1 MAASK
6 LQASKVADSIKALM
20 DALNDEVLPD
30 ADDLRKQGWISA
42 GDYAKATNRHPSNCK
57 RLLDSGTN
65 IEKKKAIS
73 RGQPTIMYRVKKK

>member
-6 LQASKVADSIKALM
+6 NKRSEIADSVKALM
-20 DALNDEVLPD
+20 DALNDEVLPN
-30 ADDLRKQGWISA
+30 ADDLRKDGWISA

-57 RLLDSGTN
+57 RLLDSGSN

-73 RGQPTIMYRVKKK
+73 KGQPTMMYRVKKK